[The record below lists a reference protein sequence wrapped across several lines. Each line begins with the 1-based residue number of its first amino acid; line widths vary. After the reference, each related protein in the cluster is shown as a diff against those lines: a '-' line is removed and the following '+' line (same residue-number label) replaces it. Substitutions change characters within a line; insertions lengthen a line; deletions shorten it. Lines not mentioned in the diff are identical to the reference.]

1 MGRSKERQA
10 ILDLLKEQ
18 LPDGMCPRE
27 IARTLEK
34 NYHTVRTL
42 LRKMEEAGD
51 ITCKGRKYLIL
62 SRGKRDD
69 VPPSPFFPDGYDDAD
84 ARSDTTGNNA
94 PEEPQADVIPASSL
108 PNLEIPQRPTERKKT
123 IERADTFTR
132 LNKSDVHTINGTKP
146 HQHLETDF
154 QEDTQATYVRQEKNT
169 LQTTRHG
176 VSPDD
181 KQHCPHH
188 PYERHVRFDSSGQ
201 A

>member
-1 MGRSKERQA
+1 M
-10 ILDLLKEQ
+10 
-18 LPDGMCPRE
+18 
-27 IARTLEK
+27 
-34 NYHTVRTL
+34 
-42 LRKMEEAGD
+42 
-51 ITCKGRKYLIL
+51 
-62 SRGKRDD
+62 
-69 VPPSPFFPDGYDDAD
+69 
-84 ARSDTTGNNA
+84 
-94 PEEPQADVIPASSL
+94 IPASSL

-188 PYERHVRFDSSGQ
+188 PYERHVRFDSIGQ
-201 A
+201 AWCNRLDCWDCYRLMAIGEALGYPCLVDRGGECLIQQGQEVWSHFARTQRGFLIMLATEEAIITASTQVSAFPIFQVKLLIKR